1 MAESGIK
8 AHMKIHRIFNY
19 KCTICSF
26 TCTTLKRLSGHESR
40 HHPGVTFRCDKCDYV
55 DSSSVFINIH
65 KKNTHE
71 EQKKPKLDNSNFRYP
86 CTECE
91 FAGVSD
97 EDLIKHK
104 LMNHESENFN
114 LDDELEGE
122 I

>member
-1 MAESGIK
+1 M
-8 AHMKIHRIFNY
+8 
-19 KCTICSF
+19 
-26 TCTTLKRLSGHESR
+26 
-40 HHPGVTFRCDKCDYV
+40 
-55 DSSSVFINIH
+55 FINIH

-71 EQKKPKLDNSNFRYP
+71 EQKKPKLSNSNFRYP